1 MASNHTSKSF
11 HRRTTVVL
19 VLAVFLP
26 VFIIIGRLFYLQI
39 IKGDY
44 YSKLV
49 LDKNY
54 TEIKIKPE
62 RGSIYFKDHINNDLT
77 PVATNKV
84 YYTLYL
90 NPSLVDADYHEDL
103 IKSLQTYFPDLTEAK
118 IREGLAKTKL
128 KYYPLITKIDDY
140 DLVSRLQKLL
150 LRALVLPKT
159 AGVIILMAL

>member
-1 MASNHTSKSF
+1 
-11 HRRTTVVL
+11 
-19 VLAVFLP
+19 
-26 VFIIIGRLFYLQI
+26 
-39 IKGDY
+39 
-44 YSKLV
+44 
-49 LDKNY
+49 
-54 TEIKIKPE
+54 
-62 RGSIYFKDHINNDLT
+62 
-77 PVATNKV
+77 
-84 YYTLYL
+84 
-90 NPSLVDADYHEDL
+90 LVDADYHEDL